1 MHASINRAPAD
12 FFMQELKKLN
22 IYVACQPGLPDG
34 IFSNQNPD
42 LGKFWTALQ
51 WKMLEY
57 FRYGH
62 LVYFMTIWYAY
73 IFVDIW
79 YI

>member
-34 IFSNQNPD
+34 IFSNQKSPIWVNFGRPCNGRCWNI
-42 LGKFWTALQ
+42 LGMA
-51 WKMLEY
+51 
-57 FRYGH
+57 
-62 LVYFMTIWYAY
+62 IWF
-73 IFVDIW
+73 IL
-79 YI
+79 